1 MRVNVRYMN
10 IVYVKRYDRRRWLTD
25 ISENYIACTN
35 EEAATFTVIILSL
48 EIPQENGIKEIVK
61 VIM

>member
-1 MRVNVRYMN
+1 M
-10 IVYVKRYDRRRWLTD
+10 TD

-61 VIM
+61 VIMWL